1 MKFVGIR
8 RVENAGQ
15 ILKWKYIK
23 SKLEFVEGDSTM
35 NIEAQFNLIAEEYD
49 CNRRK
54 LDKECSMETE
64 IQIPQAF
71 LNAPVLNREEHD

>member
-1 MKFVGIR
+1 MKLYLRNDEGVAMKFVGIR

-35 NIEAQFNLIAEEYD
+35 NIEAQFNLCLLIDA
-49 CNRRK
+49 K
-54 LDKECSMETE
+54 TLDFTDFSTD
-64 IQIPQAF
+64 I
-71 LNAPVLNREEHD
+71 

>member
-1 MKFVGIR
+1 MKLYLRNDEGVAMKFVGIR

-35 NIEAQFNLIAEEYD
+35 
-49 CNRRK
+49 K
-54 LDKECSMETE
+54 
-64 IQIPQAF
+64 IQP
-71 LNAPVLNREEHD
+71 NS

>member
-23 SKLEFVEGDSTM
+23 SKLEFSVLLKADILSVFS
-35 NIEAQFNLIAEEYD
+35 I
-49 CNRRK
+49 
-54 LDKECSMETE
+54 DKEKVMCY
-64 IQIPQAF
+64 PK
-71 LNAPVLNREEHD
+71 

>member
-23 SKLEFVEGDSTM
+23 SKLEFGVE
-35 NIEAQFNLIAEEYD
+35 F
-49 CNRRK
+49 
-54 LDKECSMETE
+54 
-64 IQIPQAF
+64 
-71 LNAPVLNREEHD
+71 